1 MYGILIESVLHHA
14 PARLVIGSGTVFNPT
29 AEQLESAGYK
39 KIVFTEKPV
48 CEEGYHAEMS
58 WRETAKQ
65 IRQDWTVVQDPPA
78 EAEEQDF
85 IEALENLGVNLNDE
99 S

>member
-1 MYGILIESVLHHA
+1 MYGILNNSILQLA
-14 PARLVIGSGTVFNPT
+14 PEKLKVGSATVYNPT
-29 AEQLESAGYK
+29 DAQLEAAGYK

-48 CEEGYHAEMS
+48 CEEGYHAVMS

-65 IRQDWTVVQDPPA
+65 IRQDWTVVQDPPE
-78 EAEEQDF
+78 EAEEQDY
-85 IEALENLGVNLNDE
+85 IEALEDLGVNLNDE